1 LTFQKHLQN
10 FPKCKT
16 LLLLLSTNAGSYQLG
31 ERGVQPG
38 DGLCRPGEGG
48 GQLGKGCSRLGKGD
62 DHSGNV
68 SVMVDGK
75 MVKAEAS
82 IELFSVSFDRKLTTK
97 PQAQAMLVA
106 VKQRAAVIARLVNHI
121 PRGKY
126 LRQLAMGLVNGKL
139 GHALA
144 AYASPRLPAPSGE
157 ASSTIYHQIQVAYSR
172 VARSITGIKI
182 RDRVSVPDLLER
194 AGMPS
199 VNGRVVNAVAM
210 ETWNCKHS
218 SNGGN
223 EAKNFMGALIFDQ
236 GKAVKTTRAAAA
248 RMAVVPL
255 RGRDTFVSSG
265 ARTWNLLEA
274 LREAT
279 SKSSAR
285 LAAKN
290 PAVRSPL

>member
-1 LTFQKHLQN
+1 
-10 FPKCKT
+10 
-16 LLLLLSTNAGSYQLG
+16 
-31 ERGVQPG
+31 
-38 DGLCRPGEGG
+38 
-48 GQLGKGCSRLGKGD
+48 
-62 DHSGNV
+62 
-68 SVMVDGK
+68 MVDGK

-82 IELFSVSFDRKLTTK
+82 IELLGVSFDRKLTTK
-97 PQAQAMLVA
+97 PHAQSMLKA

-121 PRGKY
+121 PSGKY
-126 LRQLAMGLVNGKL
+126 LRQLAMGLVSRKL

-144 AYASPRLPAPSGE
+144 AYATPQLPAPSGE
-157 ASSTIYHQIQVAYSR
+157 APSTLYHQIQVAYNR

-199 VNGRVVNAVAM
+199 VNGMVVNAVAM
-210 ETWNCKHS
+210 ETWNCRHS

-223 EAKNFMGALIFDQ
+223 GAKNFVGALIFDQ

-248 RMAVVPL
+248 GMATVPL
-255 RGRDTFVSSG
+255 RGRETFVSSR
-265 ARTWNLLEA
+265 AKTWNSSEA
-274 LREAT
+274 LRVAS

-290 PAVRSPL
+290 LAARSPL